1 MPKKPGVAGDA
12 LSNRHKKPTALLLF
26 PALGTSEDRPW
37 RPGQGMGTMWTK
49 HGREPEKR
57 RNTYETQKHVEA
69 VLDPGCS

>member
-12 LSNRHKKPTALLLF
+12 LSNRHKNQPHCRHFRHWELRKT
-26 PALGTSEDRPW
+26 DRGARGRGW
-37 RPGQGMGTMWTK
+37 GQWVQK